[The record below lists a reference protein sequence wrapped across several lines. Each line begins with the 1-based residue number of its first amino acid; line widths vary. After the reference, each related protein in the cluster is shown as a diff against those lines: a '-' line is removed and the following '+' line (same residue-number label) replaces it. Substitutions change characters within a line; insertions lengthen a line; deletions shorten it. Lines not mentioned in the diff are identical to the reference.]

1 MWLGAD
7 CERTLN
13 DYSKTQEAV
22 AFAMV
27 AWDGATDHLILGT
40 PTLQNESETDFQMT
54 RFLVWHVPTLQF
66 VGEWTIPGL
75 GASVLGEVV
84 DAQIRPRT
92 AVMRFLAPYVFDVR
106 GGRMVTDYQL
116 QTERAEFEFTIPCAV
131 KTPVQ
136 GYDWADEVRVD
147 AIELSMPSTTL
158 REIEVGYETTRGATP
173 VQVVPIPGSAT
184 GFTLGVDALGVGA
197 LGGSAVARRRAT
209 ARCFGRGRGV
219 QALAHVERE
228 LVSRATTTPGRFT
241 LDAVRI
247 RCYGVPSAHAAP

>member
-1 MWLGAD
+1 
-7 CERTLN
+7 
-13 DYSKTQEAV
+13 
-22 AFAMV
+22 
-27 AWDGATDHLILGT
+27 
-40 PTLQNESETDFQMT
+40 
-54 RFLVWHVPTLQF
+54 
-66 VGEWTIPGL
+66 
-75 GASVLGEVV
+75 V

-147 AIELSMPSTTL
+147 AIEVSMPSSSL
-158 REIEVGYETTRGATP
+158 QEVEVSYETTRGATT
-173 VQVVPIPGSAT
+173 VQVVPIPGAAS
-184 GFTLGVDALGVGA
+184 GFTLGIDALGAAA
-197 LGGSAVARRRAT
+197 LGGSSVSRRRAT

-219 QALAHVERE
+219 QAVAQIGQR
-228 LVSRATTTPGRFT
+228 LVSSSPIPPGRFT